1 MTKLGLKNCFPESWS
16 VGSSCSL
23 STPSMTLQ
31 KDKLLFTPGPLTT
44 STTVKEA
51 MLRDLGSRDAEFV
64 AVVGEI
70 RRILLALAGVGQADG
85 YEAILMQGA
94 GTFGIES
101 VISSAI
107 PTDGKLLIII
117 NGAYGKRIRDIAVR
131 HEIATAVVEV
141 TENTQADPQELRRR
155 LTDDSAITHV
165 ALVHCETSSGILN
178 PLNEIGSVVKELG
191 RTFIVDAMSS
201 FGGIPLNVAEAGID
215 FLISSANKCI
225 EGVPGFSL
233 VIADHEQ
240 LLAINGR
247 ARTVSLDLL
256 AQWKGL
262 EEQGQ
267 FRFTPSTHAI
277 LAFRE
282 ALRELDDEGGV
293 AGRATRYATNHVA
306 LLRGMRRMGFHEYV
320 PAESQSHIIT
330 AFLFPE
336 DPRFEFTEFYQRL
349 SSKGMLIY
357 PGKLT
362 EADCFRIGNIGRIF
376 ESDIESLLTAI
387 ETTLFEMNMNMKST
401 ERNTAPSTELSP
413 SVEYED
419 YDSTSGSYD
428 TTRVPVGLPIILD
441 FLASTPTS
449 LKELSILDAGCGT
462 GTCLAELQGQLGKL
476 HGRELSAGMQMV
488 AKKRFADDPNVQI
501 DQGSITELP
510 YADESFDGIICNQVL
525 HHLDLGE
532 GEGASAD
539 DFPNVE
545 CFFREAFRVLRPNG
559 IVVINTSS
567 HEQHRDG
574 FWWAALIPAA
584 IDRMLRRFPAI
595 DCLEEISKRTG
606 FVGFEVNVPISEVLQ
621 GKQYLDPAGPLSEA
635 WRAGD
640 STWSLVTE
648 EELTQAL
655 GTVTSRLADGSMA
668 AFVEEREQLRAKI
681 GQTTFLAVRKP

>member
-1 MTKLGLKNCFPESWS
+1 
-16 VGSSCSL
+16 
-23 STPSMTLQ
+23 
-31 KDKLLFTPGPLTT
+31 
-44 STTVKEA
+44 

-70 RRILLALAGVGQADG
+70 RQHLLALAGVSQADG

-107 PTDGKLLIII
+107 PADGKLLIII

-131 HEIATAVVEV
+131 HGIATAVIEV

-155 LTDDSAITHV
+155 LADDSEITHV

-201 FGGIPLNVAEAGID
+201 FGGIPLNVSESGID

-225 EGVPGFSL
+225 EGVPGFSV

-240 LLAINGR
+240 LLAIEGR
-247 ARTVSLDLL
+247 ARTISLDLV

-262 EEQGQ
+262 EAGGQ
-267 FRFTPSTHAI
+267 FRFTPPTHAI

-282 ALRELDDEGGV
+282 ALRELDEEGGV
-293 AGRATRYATNHVA
+293 VGRAARYATNHAA
-306 LLRGMRRMGFHEYV
+306 LLRGMRRMGFREYV
-320 PAESQSHIIT
+320 PAASQSHIIT
-330 AFLFPE
+330 AFLFPD
-336 DPRFEFTEFYQRL
+336 DPRFEFPEFYQRL

-362 EADCFRIGNIGRIF
+362 EGDCFRIGNIGKIF

-387 ETTLFEMNMNMKST
+387 EATLLEMNLNMK
-401 ERNTAPSTELSP
+401 NTQQDTTPSPEP
-413 SVEYED
+413 SDQVEYED
-419 YDSTSGSYD
+419 YNSTSGNYD
-428 TTRVPVGLPIILD
+428 DTRVPIGLPIILD
-441 FLASTPTS
+441 FLASTPKP

-476 HGRELSAGMQMV
+476 HGRELSEGMQQV

-510 YADESFDGIICNQVL
+510 HADESFDAIICNQVL
-525 HHLDLGE
+525 HHLDRGE

-559 IVVINTSS
+559 IVVISTSS
-567 HEQHRDG
+567 HPQHRDG

-584 IDRMLRRFPAI
+584 IERILRRFPSI
-595 DCLEEISKRTG
+595 ETLEEISKRAG
-606 FVGFEVNVPISEVLQ
+606 FVDSEVKVPFDEVLQ
-621 GKQYLDPAGPLSEA
+621 GKQYLIPEGPLSAA

-648 EELTQAL
+648 EELPQAIDR
-655 GTVTSRLADGSMA
+655 VTSMLKDGSMA
-668 AFVEEREQLRAKI
+668 AFMAEREELRAKI
-681 GQTTFLAVRKP
+681 GQTTFLAVRKA

>member
-1 MTKLGLKNCFPESWS
+1 MT
-16 VGSSCSL
+16 
-23 STPSMTLQ
+23 TPT
-31 KDKLLFTPGPLTT
+31 DKLLFTPGPLTT
-44 STTVKEA
+44 SNAVKEA
-51 MLRDLGSRDAEFV
+51 MLRDLGSRDADFV

-70 RRILLALAGVGQADG
+70 RQLLLALAGVRQAEG

-101 VISSAI
+101 VISSVI
-107 PTDGKLLIII
+107 PADGKLLIII
-117 NGAYGKRIRDIAVR
+117 NGAYGKRIRDIAGR
-131 HEIATAVVEV
+131 HGIETAVIEV
-141 TENTQADPQELRRR
+141 TENTQPNPQELRRR
-155 LTDDSAITHV
+155 LADDSEITHV

-201 FGGIPLNVAEAGID
+201 FGGIPLNVSEARID

-240 LLAINGR
+240 LLAIDGW
-247 ARTVSLDLL
+247 ARTLSLDLL

-267 FRFTPSTHAI
+267 FRFTPPTHAI

-293 AGRATRYATNHVA
+293 AGRAARYAANHAA
-306 LLRGMRRMGFHEYV
+306 LLRGMRRMGFCEYV

-362 EADCFRIGNIGRIF
+362 EGDCFRIGNIGQIF

-387 ETTLFEMNMNMKST
+387 AATLLEMNLNMKNT
-401 ERNTAPSTELSP
+401 EKDTTPSPDPSAPI
-413 SVEYED
+413 EYED
-419 YDSTSGSYD
+419 YNSTSGNYD
-428 TTRVPVGLPIILD
+428 DTRVPIGLPIVLD
-441 FLASTPTS
+441 LLASTTTP
-449 LKELSILDAGCGT
+449 LKEQSILDAGCGT
-462 GTCLAELQGQLGKL
+462 GTFLAGLQGRVGTI
-476 HGRELSAGMQMV
+476 HGRELSEGMQQV
-488 AKKRFADDPNVQI
+488 AKERFANDPNVQI

-510 YADESFDGIICNQVL
+510 HADESFDAIVCNQVL
-525 HHLDLGE
+525 HHLDHGE

-545 CFFREAFRVLRPNG
+545 SFFREAFRVLRPNG
-559 IVVINTSS
+559 IVVINTSD
-567 HEQHRDG
+567 HDQHRDG

-584 IDRMLRRFPAI
+584 IERMLRRFPSI
-595 DCLEEISKRTG
+595 ETLEEISKRTG
-606 FVGFEVNVPISEVLQ
+606 FVDSEIKVPFDEVLQ
-621 GKQYLDPAGPLSEA
+621 GKNYLDPKGPLSAA

-640 STWSLVTE
+640 STWSLVTG
-648 EELTQAL
+648 EELTHAL
-655 GTVTSRLADGSMA
+655 DRVTSSLKDGSMA
-668 AFVEEREQLRAKI
+668 AFLEEREELRTKI

>member
-1 MTKLGLKNCFPESWS
+1 MT
-16 VGSSCSL
+16 
-23 STPSMTLQ
+23 TPT
-31 KDKLLFTPGPLTT
+31 DKLLFTPGPLTT
-44 STTVKEA
+44 SNAVKEA
-51 MLRDLGSRDAEFV
+51 MLRDLGSRDADFV

-70 RRILLALAGVGQADG
+70 RQLLLALAGVRQAEG

-101 VISSAI
+101 VISSVI
-107 PTDGKLLIII
+107 PADGKLLIII
-117 NGAYGKRIRDIAVR
+117 NGAYGKRIRDIAGR
-131 HEIATAVVEV
+131 HGIETAVIEV
-141 TENTQADPQELRRR
+141 TENTQPNPQELRRR
-155 LTDDSAITHV
+155 LADDSEITHV

-201 FGGIPLNVAEAGID
+201 FGGIPLNVSEARID

-240 LLAINGR
+240 LLAIDGW
-247 ARTVSLDLL
+247 ARTLSLDLL

-267 FRFTPSTHAI
+267 FRFTPPTHAI

-293 AGRATRYATNHVA
+293 AGRAARYAANHAA
-306 LLRGMRRMGFHEYV
+306 LLRGMRRMGFCEYV

-362 EADCFRIGNIGRIF
+362 EGDCFRIGNIGQIF

-387 ETTLFEMNMNMKST
+387 AATLLEMNLNMKNT
-401 ERNTAPSTELSP
+401 EKDTTPSPDPSAPI
-413 SVEYED
+413 EYED
-419 YDSTSGSYD
+419 YNSTSGSYD
-428 TTRVPVGLPIILD
+428 DTRVPIGLPIVLD
-441 FLASTPTS
+441 LLASTTTP
-449 LKELSILDAGCGT
+449 LKEQSILDAGCGT
-462 GTCLAELQGQLGKL
+462 GTFLAGLQGRVGTI
-476 HGRELSAGMQMV
+476 HGRELSEGMQQV
-488 AKKRFADDPNVQI
+488 AKERFANAPNVQI

-510 YADESFDGIICNQVL
+510 HADESFDAIVCNQVL
-525 HHLDLGE
+525 HHLDHGE

-545 CFFREAFRVLRPNG
+545 SFFREAFRVLRPNG
-559 IVVINTSS
+559 IVVINTSD
-567 HEQHRDG
+567 HDQHRDG

-584 IDRMLRRFPAI
+584 IERMLRRFPSI
-595 DCLEEISKRTG
+595 ETLEEISKRTG
-606 FVGFEVNVPISEVLQ
+606 FVDSEIKVPFDEVLQ
-621 GKQYLDPAGPLSEA
+621 GKNYLDPKGPLSAA

-648 EELTQAL
+648 EELTHAL
-655 GTVTSRLADGSMA
+655 DRVTSSLKDGSMA
-668 AFVEEREQLRAKI
+668 AFLEEREELRTKI

>member
-1 MTKLGLKNCFPESWS
+1 M
-16 VGSSCSL
+16 
-23 STPSMTLQ
+23 
-31 KDKLLFTPGPLTT
+31 
-44 STTVKEA
+44 
-51 MLRDLGSRDAEFV
+51 RDLGSRDADFV

-70 RRILLALAGVGQADG
+70 RQLLLTLAGVSQADG

-107 PTDGKLLIII
+107 PADGKLLIII

-131 HEIATAVVEV
+131 HGIGTAVIEV
-141 TENTQADPQELRRR
+141 NENTQADPQELRRR
-155 LTDDSAITHV
+155 LTDDNEITHV

-201 FGGIPLNVAEAGID
+201 FGGIPLNVAGAGID

-240 LLAINGR
+240 LLAIDGR
-247 ARTVSLDLL
+247 ARTISLDLL

-262 EEQGQ
+262 EEGGQ
-267 FRFTPSTHAI
+267 FRFTPPTHAI
-277 LAFRE
+277 LAFRQ
-282 ALRELDDEGGV
+282 ALRELDGEGGV
-293 AGRATRYATNHVA
+293 AGRATRYAANHAA
-306 LLRGMRRMGFHEYV
+306 LLRGMRRMGFREYV

-330 AFLFPE
+330 AFLYPE

-362 EADCFRIGNIGRIF
+362 EADCFRIGNIGRLF

-387 ETTLFEMNMNMKST
+387 ETTLLEMNMKNTEQDIAHST
-401 ERNTAPSTELSP
+401 VPSEQ
-413 SVEYED
+413 VEYED
-419 YDSTSGSYD
+419 YNSTSGNYD
-428 TTRVPVGLPIILD
+428 DTRVPIGLPIVLD
-441 FLASTPTS
+441 FLASAPTP

-462 GTCLAELQGQLGKL
+462 GTFLAGLQGRVGKI
-476 HGRELSAGMQMV
+476 HGRELSEGMQEV
-488 AKKRFADDPNVQI
+488 AKERFADDPDVQI

-510 YADESFDGIICNQVL
+510 HADESFDGIVCNQVL
-525 HHLDLGE
+525 HHLDHGE

-545 CFFREAFRVLRPNG
+545 YFFREAFRVLRPNG
-559 IVVINTSS
+559 IVVINTSG
-567 HEQHRDG
+567 HQQHRDG

-584 IDRMLRRFPAI
+584 IERMLRRFPSI
-595 DCLEEISKRTG
+595 ETLEEISKRTG
-606 FVGFEVNVPISEVLQ
+606 FVDSEVKVPFDEVLQ
-621 GKQYLDPAGPLSEA
+621 GKNYLDPKGPLSAA

-640 STWSLVTE
+640 STWSLVTG
-648 EELTQAL
+648 EELPQAL
-655 GTVTSRLADGSMA
+655 DRVTSMLKDGSMA
-668 AFVEEREQLRAKI
+668 AFIEESEELRAKI

>member
-1 MTKLGLKNCFPESWS
+1 MTPRS
-16 VGSSCSL
+16 
-23 STPSMTLQ
+23 
-31 KDKLLFTPGPLTT
+31 DKLLFTPGPLTT
-44 STTVKEA
+44 SDSVKNA
-51 MLRDLGSRDAEFV
+51 MLRDLGSRDADFV
-64 AVVGEI
+64 AVVSEI
-70 RRILLALAGVGQADG
+70 RQLLLALAGVSQTDG

-107 PTDGKLLIII
+107 PADGKLLIII
-117 NGAYGKRIRDIAVR
+117 NGAYGKRIRDIAER
-131 HEIATAVVEV
+131 HGIETAVIEV
-141 TENTQADPQELRRR
+141 NEKTQPDPGEIRRQLVNDR
-155 LTDDSAITHV
+155 KITHV

-225 EGVPGFSL
+225 EGVPGFSV
-233 VIADHEQ
+233 VIAEHEQ
-240 LLAINGR
+240 LLAIDGR
-247 ARTVSLDLL
+247 ARTISLDLL

-262 EEQGQ
+262 EAGGQ
-267 FRFTPSTHAI
+267 FRFTPPTHAI
-277 LAFRE
+277 LGFRE
-282 ALRELDDEGGV
+282 ALSELDDEGGV
-293 AGRATRYATNHVA
+293 AGRATRYAANHAA
-306 LLRGMRRMGFHEYV
+306 LLRGMRRMGFREYV

-336 DPRFEFTEFYQRL
+336 DPRFDFAEFYQRL

-362 EADCFRIGNIGRIF
+362 EVDCFRIGNIGNIF

-387 ETTLFEMNMNMKST
+387 EATLLEMNMKNT
-401 ERNTAPSTELSP
+401 EQNTTPSSKA
-413 SVEYED
+413 SDQVEYED
-419 YDSTSGSYD
+419 YNSTSGNYD
-428 TTRVPVGLPIILD
+428 DTRVPVGLPIILD
-441 FLASTPTS
+441 LLASTPTP
-449 LKELSILDAGCGT
+449 LKEQSILDAGCGT
-462 GTCLAELQGQLGKL
+462 GTCLAELQGKLGKL
-476 HGRELSAGMQMV
+476 HGRELSEGMQTV
-488 AKKRFADDPNVQI
+488 AKERFADDPDIQI

-510 YADESFDGIICNQVL
+510 YADESFDGIVCNQVL
-525 HHLDLGE
+525 HHLDHGE

-545 CFFREAFRVLRPNG
+545 CFFREAFRVLRPGG

-567 HEQHRDG
+567 HPQHRDG

-584 IDRMLRRFPAI
+584 IERMLRRFPSI

-606 FVGFEVNVPISEVLQ
+606 FINSEIKVPLDEVLQ
-621 GKQYLDPAGPLSEA
+621 GKNYLDPKGPLSAA

-640 STWSLVTE
+640 STWSLVTGD
-648 EELTQAL
+648 ELPQAL
-655 GTVTSRLADGSMA
+655 DRVTSMLEDGSMA
-668 AFVEEREQLRAKI
+668 AFMEEREQLRAKI
-681 GQTTFLAVRKP
+681 GQTTFLAARKP